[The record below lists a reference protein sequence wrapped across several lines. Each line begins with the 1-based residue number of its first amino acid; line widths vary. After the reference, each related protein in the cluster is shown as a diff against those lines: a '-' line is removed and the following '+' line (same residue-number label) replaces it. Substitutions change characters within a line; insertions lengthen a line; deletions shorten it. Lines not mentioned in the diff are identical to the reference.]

1 MLRIRHR
8 TGPKWHLRA
17 SHTLASSVYVLLA
30 SLNIFVLKKRY
41 EEARGRTHFRPI
53 LPLQPDCVP
62 IQSFYSPSSVPLP
75 PNLTNCAFFYCPC
88 SALCGLPP
96 PFLRHCSARAAFL
109 RPPSALLP
117 LSAAFL
123 RPSSDHVP
131 FSASA

>member
-75 PNLTNCAFFYCPC
+75 PTLTNGVFVNRPC
-88 SALCGLPP
+88 STLP
-96 PFLRHCSARAAFL
+96 
-109 RPPSALLP
+109 P
-117 LSAAFL
+117 LSAAFP
-123 RPSSDHVP
+123 RPSPANNMCKTWLQYYQYGLATICVY
-131 FSASA
+131 FSPTMGTA